1 MPLSISDEFPIAE
14 KFSYL
19 NTAGAGLIP
28 RSTIESV
35 CTLYRRFLSELPFPD
50 LLEEFGEDVEKS
62 RGIFAKWVG
71 AREEEVSFQSNAST
85 SLNYVASMVAPKRG
99 ENVVVDDLGFP
110 SGTFPMMSLQKKGV
124 EVRWVKNRDGLI
136 RAEDYEMAVDDETR
150 LVIVSLVSWVNGLR
164 AEVEEITKIAHEKG
178 ALCMVDSTHGMG
190 YIDIDVGSW
199 KTDFLA
205 TSNYKWLLSTHGAS
219 EFFCARGLLEEFD
232 PPQLGWHS
240 APGGT
245 RGLSA
250 ENLDIA
256 KTARRFEPG
265 NPDYISIYTLS
276 RSLGFM
282 SRVGRRR
289 ITTQTL
295 KLSAMVNDGLRR
307 LGLNVLSPAD
317 DVHLSGITFAYA
329 ETVTGEQLALRL
341 RKSGIV
347 VTPRSYHGHSG
358 IRVSPYFY
366 NEERD
371 VEDFLDGVK
380 KIIRTAG
387 AVKTTD

>member
-1 MPLSISDEFPIAE
+1 MPPSISDEFPVAE

-35 CTLYRRFLSELPFPD
+35 CTLYRRFLEEPSFPD
-50 LLEEFGEDVEKS
+50 MLGEFEEDVEKS
-62 RGIFAKWVG
+62 RGAFAKWIG
-71 AREEEVSFQSNAST
+71 ARGEEVSFQSNAST
-85 SLNYVASMVAPKRG
+85 SLNYVASMVSPKRG
-99 ENVVVDDLGFP
+99 ETVVIDDLGFP

-124 EVRWVKNRDGLI
+124 EVRWVRNRDGLI
-136 RAEDYEMAVDDETR
+136 TAEDYAQAVDDRTR

-178 ALCMVDSTHGMG
+178 ALCMIDSTHGTG
-190 YIDIDVGSW
+190 YIDIDVGRW

-240 APGGT
+240 TPGGT
-245 RGLSA
+245 QGLSA
-250 ENLDIA
+250 ESLDVA

-265 NPDYISIYTLS
+265 NPDYISIYTLI
-276 RSLGFM
+276 RSLSLM

-289 ITTQTL
+289 ITTRTL
-295 KLSAMVNDGLRR
+295 RLSAMVNDGLRG
-307 LGLNVLSPAD
+307 LGLKVLTPVD
-317 DVHLSGITFAYA
+317 ERHLSGITFAYS
-329 ETVTGEQLALRL
+329 EKMTGEKLAARL

-347 VTPRSYHGHSG
+347 VTPRTYHGHSG

-371 VEDFLDGVK
+371 VEDFLEGVK
-380 KIIRTAG
+380 GLTKA
-387 AVKTTD
+387 

>member
-1 MPLSISDEFPIAE
+1 LPLSISDEFPIAQ

-19 NTAGAGLIP
+19 NTAGAGIIP

-35 CTLYRRFLSELPFPD
+35 NQLYRRYLTDVPFPD
-50 LLEEFGEDVEKS
+50 LFEEFGESVEKS
-62 RGIFAKWVG
+62 RGVFAEWIG
-71 AREEEVSFQSNAST
+71 AREEEVSFQTNAST
-85 SLNYVASMVAPKRG
+85 SLNFVASMVAPKRG

-110 SGTFPMMSLQKKGV
+110 SGTFPMMSFQQKGV
-124 EVRWVKNRDGLI
+124 EVRWVKNKGGLI
-136 RAEDYEMAVDDETR
+136 GAEDYESAVDHKTK
-150 LVIVSLVSWVNGLR
+150 LVVVSLVSWINGLR
-164 AEVEEITKIAHEKG
+164 AEVEEITKISHEKG
-178 ALCMVDSTHGMG
+178 AYCLVDSTHGTG
-190 YIDIDVGSW
+190 YMDIDVAGW

-240 APGGT
+240 TTEGA

-250 ENLDIA
+250 ETLDIA

-265 NPDYISIYTLS
+265 NPDYISIYTLIK
-276 RSLGFM
+276 SLGLM

-289 ITTQTL
+289 ITTQTQ

-307 LGLNVLSPAD
+307 LGLKVLTPPD
-317 DVHLSGITFAYA
+317 DRHLSAITFAFA
-329 ETVTGEQLALRL
+329 ERISGEQLALRL
-341 RKSGIV
+341 RKKGIL

-366 NEERD
+366 NDERD
-371 VEDFLDGVK
+371 VEYFLDGVK
-380 KIIRTAG
+380 KIVRTTG
-387 AVKTTD
+387 AV

>member
-1 MPLSISDEFPIAE
+1 MKTGTRLMPRSISDEFPVAE

-35 CTLYRRFLSELPFPD
+35 RKLYGSFLNEAPFPD
-50 LLEEFGEDVEKS
+50 VLERFDEDVEKS
-62 RGIFAKWVG
+62 RGVFAKWVG

-85 SLNYVASMVAPKRG
+85 SLNFVASMVAPRRG
-99 ENVVVDDLGFP
+99 ENVVIDDLGFP

-136 RAEDYEMAVDDETR
+136 TAEDYERAVDRKTK
-150 LVIVSLVSWVNGLR
+150 LVIVSLVSWINGLR

-178 ALCMVDSTHGMG
+178 ALCMVDSTHGTG
-190 YIDIDVGSW
+190 YMDIDVGSW
-199 KTDFLA
+199 RTDFLA

-219 EFFCARGLLEEFD
+219 EFFCAGALLEEFD
-232 PPQLGWHS
+232 PPHLGWHS
-240 APGGT
+240 TAGGT

-250 ENLDIA
+250 ESLDVA

-265 NPDYISIYTLS
+265 NPDYISIYTLT
-276 RSLGFM
+276 RSLAFM
-282 SRVGRRR
+282 SSVGRRR
-289 ITTQTL
+289 ITAQTL
-295 KLSAMVNDGLRR
+295 KLSAMVNEGLRR
-307 LGLNVLSPAD
+307 LGLNVLTPAD
-317 DVHLSGITFAYA
+317 GAHLSGITFAYA
-329 ETVTGEQLALRL
+329 DKMTGEKLAVRL
-341 RKSGIV
+341 RKRGIV

-366 NEERD
+366 NDERD
-371 VEDFLDGVK
+371 VEDFLDGM
-380 KIIRTAG
+380 
-387 AVKTTD
+387 KTLINA